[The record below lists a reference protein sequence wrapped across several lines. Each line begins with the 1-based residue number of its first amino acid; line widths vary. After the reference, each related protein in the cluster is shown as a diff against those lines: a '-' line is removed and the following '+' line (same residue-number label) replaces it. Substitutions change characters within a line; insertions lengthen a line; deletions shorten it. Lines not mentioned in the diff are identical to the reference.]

1 MGWDVGEYG
10 RTRDTDLPWPAD
22 LGALALDPE
31 ASEIM
36 DKLIDE
42 VLNLNSASDVRV
54 HEFYLCELCDR
65 VRVPCCK

>member
-1 MGWDVGEYG
+1 MGWDVGAYG
-10 RTRDTDLPWPAD
+10 RTRDTDLPWPPD

-36 DKLIDE
+36 DNLIDE

-54 HEFYLCELCDR
+54 HEFYFCSLYDL